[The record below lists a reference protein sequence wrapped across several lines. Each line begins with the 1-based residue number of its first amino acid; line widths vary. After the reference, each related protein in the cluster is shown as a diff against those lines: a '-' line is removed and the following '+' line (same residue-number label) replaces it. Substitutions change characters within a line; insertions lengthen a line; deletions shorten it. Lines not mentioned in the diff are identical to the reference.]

1 MPDQMNDQI
10 TDRFALAKTIA
21 SEGGDLALSYFNARD
36 TLVVEDKMNPQDM
49 VSQAD
54 REVEL
59 LLRKR
64 ITEAFPDDGILGEEG
79 GGQDG
84 TSGFTWV
91 LDPIDG
97 TAPFLAGL
105 PHWCVVVAILQGDE
119 TIAGVIAHP
128 MEAEVISARLGQ
140 GTWLNGARVHVGAD
154 MKLNNCNVGMG
165 ISHRSPPAPF
175 VEAIGDLLSEG
186 GMFYRNGSGAVM
198 LASVAVGRLGG
209 YYEPH
214 MNPWDCLA
222 GLLMVRE
229 AGGQT
234 LSFPPGPDG
243 GIVLAAAPSLYGDLA
258 RISLK

>member
-1 MPDQMNDQI
+1 M
-10 TDRFALAKTIA
+10 TDPIDARFALARTIA
-21 SEGGDLALSYFNARD
+21 AEGAEAALGYFNARD
-36 TLVVEDKMNPQDM
+36 TLVIEDKVNPQDM

-54 REVEL
+54 RNVEV
-59 LLRKR
+59 LLRAR
-64 ITEAFPDDGILGEEG
+64 IEAAFPDDGILGEEG
-79 GGQDG
+79 GAASG

-105 PHWCVVVAILQGDE
+105 PHWGVVIAIQQGDD
-119 TIAGVIAHP
+119 TVAGVIAQP
-128 MEAEVISARLGQ
+128 VAGETFTARSGA
-140 GTWLNGARVHVGAD
+140 GAWLNDAPMRVGAD
-154 MKLNNCNVGMG
+154 LTLTTCNVGMG
-165 ISHRSPPAPF
+165 ISHRSPLGPF
-175 VEAIGDLLSEG
+175 VAAIEGVLKAG

-198 LASVAVGRLGG
+198 LASVAAGRLGG

-234 LSFPPGPDG
+234 LPFPPGAG
-243 GIVLAAAPSLYGDLA
+243 GGVVLAAAPAVYGPLQA
-258 RISLK
+258 ICQP

>member
-1 MPDQMNDQI
+1 M
-10 TDRFALAKTIA
+10 TDPIAERFALAQTIA
-21 SEGGDLALSYFNARD
+21 SEGGALASRFFNARD
-36 TLVVEDKMNPQDM
+36 SLIIEDKMNPQDM

-59 LLRKR
+59 LLRQR
-64 ITEAFPDDGILGEEG
+64 ITVAFPEDAILGEEG
-79 GGQDG
+79 GALVG

-105 PHWCVVVAILQGDE
+105 PHWCVVIAVVQGDE
-119 TIAGVIAHP
+119 TVAGVIDQP
-128 MEAEVISARLGQ
+128 MTAEVFSARKGQ
-140 GTWLNGARVHVGAD
+140 GTWLNGRQVHVGTEL
-154 MKLNNCNVGMG
+154 KINNCNVGMG
-165 ISHRSPPAPF
+165 ISHRSPLPPF
-175 VEAIGDLLSEG
+175 VEAIGRLLAAG
-186 GMFYRNGSGAVM
+186 GMYYRNGSGAVM

-234 LSFPPGPDG
+234 LPFPSGADG
-243 GIVLAAAPSLYGDLA
+243 GIVLAASQGLYDDLA
-258 RISLK
+258 GICLR

>member
-1 MPDQMNDQI
+1 MSDPID
-10 TDRFALAKTIA
+10 DRFALAQNIA
-21 SEGGDLALSYFNARD
+21 SEGGELALRFFNARD
-36 TLVVEDKMNPQDM
+36 TLIVEDKVNPQDM

-54 REVEL
+54 REVEI

-64 ITEAFPDDGILGEEG
+64 ITEAFPDDAILGEEG
-79 GGQDG
+79 GGQTG
-84 TSGFTWV
+84 TTGFTWV

-105 PHWCVVVAILQGDE
+105 PHWCVVVAVVKDDE
-119 TIAGVIAHP
+119 TVAGVIAQP
-128 MEAEVISARLGQ
+128 MAAEVFSARKGS
-140 GTWLNGARVHVGAD
+140 GTWLNGKKASVGVEL
-154 MKLNNCNVGMG
+154 KINNCNVGMG
-165 ISHRSPPAPF
+165 ISHRSPLPPF
-175 VEAIGDLLSEG
+175 LDAIGRVCHAG

-229 AGGQT
+229 AGGKT
-234 LSFPPGPDG
+234 LPFPPGPGG
-243 GIVLAAAPSLYGDLA
+243 GIVLAGAPVVYDDLDA
-258 RISLK
+258 LCLR

>member
-1 MPDQMNDQI
+1 MTDAI
-10 TDRFALAKTIA
+10 TDRFALAQTIA
-21 SEGGDLALSYFNARD
+21 SEGGELAMSYFTARD
-36 TLVVEDKMNPQDM
+36 TLIVEDKVNPQDM

-59 LLRKR
+59 FLRNR
-64 ITEAFPDDGILGEEG
+64 IAEAFPDDGILGEEG
-79 GGQDG
+79 GESGG

-105 PHWCVVVAILQGDE
+105 PHWCVVVAVLRGDE
-119 TIAGVIAHP
+119 TVAGVIAQP
-128 MEAEVISARLGQ
+128 MAAEVFSARLGQ
-140 GTWLNGARVHVGAD
+140 GTWLKGARAHVGAD
-154 MKLNNCNVGMG
+154 MTLTNCNVGMG
-165 ISHRSPPAPF
+165 ISHRSPQAPF
-175 VEAIGDLLSEG
+175 VQAIGDVLAAG

-209 YYEPH
+209 YFEPH

-229 AGGQT
+229 AGGHT
-234 LSFPPGPDG
+234 LPFPPGPNG
-243 GIVLAAAPSLYGDLA
+243 GIVLAAAPGTYDDLS
-258 RISLK
+258 RICLR

>member
-1 MPDQMNDQI
+1 M
-10 TDRFALAKTIA
+10 TDLTAERFALAQTIA
-21 SEGGDLALSYFNARD
+21 SEAGDLALQFFHARD
-36 TLVVEDKMNPQDM
+36 TLIVEDKVNPQDM

-64 ITEAFPDDGILGEEG
+64 IADAFPQDGILGEEG
-79 GGQDG
+79 GFQDG
-84 TSGFTWV
+84 SSGFTWV

-105 PHWCVVVAILQGDE
+105 PHWCVVIAIVQGDE
-119 TIAGVIAHP
+119 TVAGVIAQP
-128 MEAEVISARLGQ
+128 MAAEVISARLGQ
-140 GTWLNGARVHVGAD
+140 GTWLNGKRVHVGEDAR
-154 MKLNNCNVGMG
+154 LSNCNVGMG
-165 ISHRSPPAPF
+165 ISHRSPSPPF
-175 VEAIGDLLSEG
+175 VAAIGDLLAAG

-198 LASVAVGRLGG
+198 LASVATGRLGG

-229 AGGQT
+229 AGGRT

-243 GIVLAAAPSLYGDLA
+243 GIVLTAAPGLYDDLA
-258 RISLK
+258 RICLKP

>member
-1 MPDQMNDQI
+1 MSDPI
-10 TDRFALAKTIA
+10 ADRYALARTIA
-21 SEGGDLALSYFNARD
+21 SEGGDLALGFFNARD
-36 TLVVEDKMNPQDM
+36 TLIVEDKVNPQDM

-54 REVEL
+54 REVEI
-59 LLRKR
+59 LLRDR
-64 ITEAFPDDGILGEEG
+64 IAAAFPDDAILGEEG

-84 TSGFTWV
+84 TTGFTWV

-105 PHWCVVVAILQGDE
+105 PHWCVVVALVKDDE
-119 TIAGVIAHP
+119 TVAGVIAQP
-128 MEAEVISARLGQ
+128 MAGEVFAARKGQ
-140 GTWLNGARVHVGAD
+140 GAWLNDKPLTLGAD
-154 MKLNNCNVGMG
+154 LRINNCNVGMG
-165 ISHRSPPAPF
+165 ISHRSPVPPF
-175 VEAIGDLLSEG
+175 VDAIGRLFAAG

-198 LASVAVGRLGG
+198 LASVAAGRLGG

-234 LSFPPGPDG
+234 RPFPAGPGG
-243 GIVLAAAPSLYGDLA
+243 GIVLAGAPNVYDALA
-258 RISLK
+258 DICLP

>member
-1 MPDQMNDQI
+1 MTDPIDQ
-10 TDRFALAKTIA
+10 RFALAQTIA
-21 SEGGDLALSYFNARD
+21 SEGGELALRYFNARD
-36 TLVVEDKMNPQDM
+36 TLVIEDKVNPQDM

-54 REVEL
+54 REVED
-59 LLRKR
+59 LLRQR
-64 ITEAFPDDGILGEEG
+64 IGAAFPDDGILGEEG
-79 GGQDG
+79 GGQAG

-105 PHWCVVVAILQGDE
+105 PHWGVVIAILQGDE
-119 TIAGVIAHP
+119 TVAGVIAQP
-128 MEAEVISARLGQ
+128 MAQEVFSARLGQ
-140 GTWLNGARVHVGAD
+140 GTWLNGKQAFVGAD
-154 MKLNNCNVGMG
+154 MRMNNCNVGMG
-165 ISHRSPPAPF
+165 VSHRAPIAKF
-175 VEAIGDLLSEG
+175 VASIERILSDG

-229 AGGQT
+229 AGGQA
-234 LSFPPGPDG
+234 LAFPTGADG
-243 GIVLAAAPSLYGDLA
+243 GIVLAAAPGLFDRLHE
-258 RISLK
+258 ICI